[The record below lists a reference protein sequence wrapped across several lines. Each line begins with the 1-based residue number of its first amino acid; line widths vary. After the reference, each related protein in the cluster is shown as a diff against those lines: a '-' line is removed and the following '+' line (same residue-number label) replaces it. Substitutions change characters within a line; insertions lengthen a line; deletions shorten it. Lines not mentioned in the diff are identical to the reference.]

1 MGPLKR
7 GLRHWPLTS
16 SMAARW
22 PTTTAGRSSL
32 LMDAAHGGLPLLQ
45 VAVGGRR
52 LAHVGGSGVGWHLGV
67 SDG

>member
-1 MGPLKR
+1 
-7 GLRHWPLTS
+7 
-16 SMAARW
+16 MAARW

-52 LAHVGGSGVGWHLGV
+52 LADVGGSGVGWHLGV